1 MGLPGHEVSGR
12 IFIIEIIE
20 INIRVRLVPL
30 LTRILMFSGMVGVLI
45 KKVSQPKFGE
55 NPFTGRG
62 SRFDFK
68 RTVLGRIF

>member
-1 MGLPGHEVSGR
+1 MN
-12 IFIIEIIE
+12 IYTYIY
-20 INIRVRLVPL
+20 INIYIYIRVRLVPL
-30 LTRILMFSGMVGVLI
+30 PTRISMLSYMVEVLI